1 MLIHGALFNT
11 FLVDASTLPLFAE
24 AMITTG
30 SVNPDGTA
38 NLNLEQPLAR
48 STGFLGR
55 DGDFAPFFVH
65 TPSLLGYKVRKGIDD
80 GSIEN
85 LFLVLKIP
93 TTTPFPGVSAQPPLI
108 GLNTTGTIFG
118 QSFLSNDGITFT
130 RRTDLNFMFS
140 LVLSEPPVH

>member
-1 MLIHGALFNT
+1 M
-11 FLVDASTLPLFAE
+11 
-24 AMITTG
+24 
-30 SVNPDGTA
+30 
-38 NLNLEQPLAR
+38 
-48 STGFLGR
+48 
-55 DGDFAPFFVH
+55 
-65 TPSLLGYKVRKGIDD
+65 RKGIDD

-140 LVLSEPPVH
+140 LVLSEPPVIFSHSSAEGRPSVTEPRYP